1 MTSVSTVRSELV
13 AFLADQILAPDVS
26 CTADAVLADLGVDS
40 FSLMEVVLFV
50 ERRWGVALP
59 MERLTPENVHTVD
72 ALARCIAEVVR
83 AA

>member
-1 MTSVSTVRSELV
+1 MTSLSSVRAELV
-13 AFLADQILAPDVS
+13 TFLAEQVLAPDVP
-26 CTADAVLADLGVDS
+26 CTYDAVLAELGVDS

-50 ERRWGVALP
+50 ERRWGVILP